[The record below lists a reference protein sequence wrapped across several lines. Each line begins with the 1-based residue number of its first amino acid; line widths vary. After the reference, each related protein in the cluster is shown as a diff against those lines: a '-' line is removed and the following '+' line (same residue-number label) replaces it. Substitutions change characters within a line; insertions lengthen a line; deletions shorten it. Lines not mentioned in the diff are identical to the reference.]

1 MPSTNV
7 ICFTLVLFLRQ
18 EVIKYRQ
25 IFMLRGDF
33 FWVWNI
39 ISWFV
44 KIALNWLFGTSLL
57 IFWQLFNQL
66 VWWNLFSQY
75 FITVF
80 KNSHYHLFWQLFFK
94 TFFQNFILLLKQNWQ
109 FRIVQPARSEKKVQ
123 QQCSL
128 TTAWFAHN
136 QAPQAL
142 WQQRVIV
149 FICHVFIPWKVFNY
163 HLFIKAFNKWINYIV
178 LNVDDLRKR
187 KTSNRKQQKATVKF
201 FKASVLFAEWKIQN
215 L

>member
-94 TFFQNFILLLKQNWQ
+94 TFFQNFILWLKQTLTKNCNFEQ
-109 FRIVQPARSEKKVQ
+109 SNQPGLRRRFSNNVVLQ
-123 QQCSL
+123 QPDLPTIKPRRLFGSRGWLFLFVTFSFHERCLIS
-128 TTAWFAHN
+128 
-136 QAPQAL
+136 
-142 WQQRVIV
+142 I
-149 FICHVFIPWKVFNY
+149 Y
-163 HLFIKAFNKWINYIV
+163 FIKAFN
-178 LNVDDLRKR
+178 
-187 KTSNRKQQKATVKF
+187 
-201 FKASVLFAEWKIQN
+201 
-215 L
+215 